1 MILIILGSILK
12 TMYIIN
18 IPKTDFFKYSSLKC
32 NISKEYKQLLLQ
44 TKTNQ
49 EIQTSILGKLV
60 NSKQVIKLFIYINLK
75 MSNILLP
82 SLNKNG
88 QNYLK
93 IQI

>member
-1 MILIILGSILK
+1 
-12 TMYIIN
+12 MYIIN